1 MFLNA
6 REESGGRRR
15 SEYSTAER
23 TDEAMTVPFKGR
35 IDVDDRDSTPDW
47 EPYLQPAAPED
58 APNVLYIVLD
68 DTGYSAMEP
77 WGGLIETPNINRLA
91 ASGLTYTNW
100 HTTAL
105 CSPTRSSLLT
115 GRNHTTNGMAC
126 IAEATSGYPN
136 SNGHIPF
143 ECATIAEVLGERGW
157 NTYML
162 GKWHLVASDEMNMA
176 STKRNWPVGRGFERY
191 YGFLGGET
199 NQWYPDLIYDNHPVE
214 QPGTPEDGY
223 HLTTDLTDKA
233 LEFIKD
239 AKMIAPDK
247 PFFMYFCPGATH
259 APHHAPTEWI
269 EKYKGVFDMGYEKY
283 RELVFERQKEQGI
296 FPKDAALTPL
306 NPYAEE
312 TSVDGTPWNPVDV
325 VRPWDSLSDEE
336 KKLFTRM
343 AEVYAGFLS
352 HTDHEIGRLLDFLE
366 ETEQLENT
374 IIVLVSDNGASGE
387 GGPNGSVNENK
398 FFNGIP
404 DSMEENLQYLD
415 ELGSPAT
422 YNHYP
427 VGWAWAFDT
436 PFKMWKRYNFEGGV
450 ADPMIV
456 SWPKGIRAKGE
467 LRHQFLHATDIVPTM
482 YDLLGIDM
490 PEVVK
495 GFPQIP
501 LEGVSF
507 RSTFLGDDVP
517 TPKESAFFSMLGSRA
532 VWHKGWKAVS
542 VHPTISGWGHFD
554 EDRWELYDTERDPT
568 ESNDLAAEN
577 PVKLQEMINHWFH
590 LAGMYNGLPVLDR
603 TALEVLADQT
613 RPQVAPPRDRY
624 IYFPGAAE
632 VPESA
637 AVNIRNRSYS
647 IAVDVHIDSVDA
659 QGVLFSHGA
668 RFGGHALYVRDRKLK
683 YVYNFVGSNVQT
695 VESTKEVPTGN
706 VVLSAAFVKENEG
719 VPTTGTLSLFI
730 GDEVVGE
737 GRIMTQPGN
746 FSLAGEGLNVG
757 KDPAEP
763 ITDDYPGASP
773 YAFTGGSI
781 KEAIVDVSG
790 EPFID
795 VEKEA
800 LAMMA
805 RE

>member
-1 MFLNA
+1 M
-6 REESGGRRR
+6 SKQ
-15 SEYSTAER
+15 
-23 TDEAMTVPFKGR
+23 FKGK
-35 IDVDDRDSTPDW
+35 IDVDDRDSVPDW
-47 EPYLQPAAPED
+47 EPYLQPVAPEG

-68 DTGYSAMEP
+68 DVGFSAMEP
-77 WGGLIETPNINRLA
+77 WGGLIETPNINKLA

-126 IAEATSGYPN
+126 IAEATTGFPN

-162 GKWHLVASDEMNMA
+162 GKWHLVAADEMNMA
-176 STKRNWPVGRGFERY
+176 STKRNWPIGRGFERY

-214 QPGTPEDGY
+214 QPATPEEGY

-233 LEFIKD
+233 IEFVKD
-239 AKMIAPDK
+239 AKVIAPDK

-259 APHHAPTEWI
+259 APHHVAKEWI
-269 EKYKGVFDMGYEKY
+269 EKYKGRFDMGYEAY
-283 RELVFERQKEQGI
+283 RELVFERQKQLGI
-296 FPKDAALTPL
+296 FPEDAELTPI
-306 NPYAEE
+306 NPYVDE
-312 TSVDGTPWNPVDV
+312 TSPDGKPWNQVDV
-325 VRPWDSLSDEE
+325 VRPWDSLSDDE
-336 KKLFTRM
+336 KRLFCRM

-366 ETEQLENT
+366 ESGELENT
-374 IIVLVSDNGASGE
+374 IVVFVSDNGASGE

-404 DSMEENLQYLD
+404 DTIEENLQYLD
-415 ELGSPAT
+415 DLGSTRT

-427 VGWAWAFDT
+427 VGWAWAFNT

-450 ADPMIV
+450 ADPLIV
-456 SWPKGIRAKGE
+456 SWPKGIEARGE

-482 YDLLGIDM
+482 YDLLGVEL

-495 GFPQIP
+495 GYPQKP

-507 RSTFLGDDVP
+507 RSTFAGDDVP

-542 VHPTISGWGHFD
+542 VHPTIAGWGHFD
-554 EDRWELYDTERDPT
+554 EDRWELYDTENDPT
-568 ESNDLAAEN
+568 ESARPRRRAPGEGAGADQPLVPPRRHVQRAAARWTRP
-577 PVKLQEMINHWFH
+577 PV
-590 LAGMYNGLPVLDR
+590 
-603 TALEVLADQT
+603 EVLADPT

-624 IYFPGAAE
+624 VYYPDAAE
-632 VPESA
+632 VPEAA

-647 IAVDVHIDSVDA
+647 IAVEVNVEDA
-659 QGVLFSHGA
+659 DASGVLFSHGA
-668 RFGGHALYVRDRKLK
+668 RFGGHALYVKDRKLK
-683 YVYNFVGSNVQT
+683 YVYNFVGSNEQI
-695 VESTKEVPTGN
+695 VESTREIPTGK
-706 VVLSAAFVKENEG
+706 VIFGASFVREG
-719 VPTTGTLSLFI
+719 ESMPTTGTLSLFI
-730 GDEVVGE
+730 DDELVGE

-746 FSLAGEGLNVG
+746 FSLVGEGLNVG

-763 ITDDYPGASP
+763 ITDDYAGASP
-773 YAFTGGSI
+773 FAFTGGTI
-781 KEAIVDVSG
+781 KEAVVDVSG
-790 EPFID
+790 EHYVD
-795 VEKEA
+795 LELEA
-800 LAMMA
+800 LAMMK

>member
-1 MFLNA
+1 
-6 REESGGRRR
+6 
-15 SEYSTAER
+15 
-23 TDEAMTVPFKGR
+23 MTKEFKGR
-35 IDVDDRDSTPDW
+35 IDVDNRDSVPDW
-47 EPYLQPAAPED
+47 EPYLQPTAPEG

-68 DTGYSAMEP
+68 DVGFSAMEP
-77 WGGLIETPNINRLA
+77 WGGLIETPNINKLA
-91 ASGLTYTNW
+91 DSGLTYTNW

-126 IAEATSGYPN
+126 IAEATTGFPN

-162 GKWHLVASDEMNMA
+162 GKWHLVAADEMNMA

-214 QPGTPEDGY
+214 QPSTPEEGY

-233 LEFIKD
+233 IEFVKD
-239 AKMIAPDK
+239 AKVIAPGK

-259 APHHAPTEWI
+259 APHHVSREWI
-269 EKYKGVFDMGYEKY
+269 EKYKGRFDMGYEAY
-283 RELVFERQKEQGI
+283 RELVFERQKQLGI
-296 FPKDAALTPL
+296 FPEDAELTPL
-306 NPYAEE
+306 NPYVEE
-312 TSVDGTPWNPVDV
+312 TSPDGKQWPPLDV
-325 VRPWDSLSDEE
+325 VRPWDSLNDDE
-336 KKLFTRM
+336 KRLFCRM

-352 HTDHEIGRLLDFLE
+352 HTDYEIGRLLDFLE
-366 ETEQLENT
+366 ETGELENT
-374 IIVLVSDNGASGE
+374 IVVFVSDNGASGE

-404 DSMEENLQYLD
+404 DTIEENLQYLD
-415 ELGSPAT
+415 DLGSTRT

-427 VGWAWAFDT
+427 VGWAWAFNA

-450 ADPMIV
+450 ADPLIV
-456 SWPKGIRAKGE
+456 AWPKGIEARGE

-482 YDLLGIDM
+482 YDLLGVEL

-495 GFPQIP
+495 GYPQKP

-507 RSTFLGDDVP
+507 KPTFAGDDVP
-517 TPKESAFFSMLGSRA
+517 TPKQSAFFSMLGSRA

-542 VHPTISGWGHFD
+542 VHPTIAGWGRFD
-554 EDRWELYDTERDPT
+554 EDRWELYDTENDLT
-568 ESNDLAAEN
+568 ESRDLAAEN

-590 LAGMYNGLPVLDR
+590 LAGMYNGLPLLDK
-603 TALEVLADQT
+603 TAVEVLADPT
-613 RPQVAPPRDRY
+613 RPQVAPRRDRFVY
-624 IYFPGAAE
+624 YPGAAE
-632 VPESA
+632 VPEAA

-647 IAVDVHIDSVDA
+647 IAVEVSVEAEDA
-659 QGVLFSHGA
+659 SGVLFSHGA
-668 RFGGHALYVRDRKLK
+668 RFGGHALYVKDRKLK
-683 YVYNFVGSNVQT
+683 YVYNFVGSNEQI
-695 VESTKEVPTGN
+695 VESTKEIPTGK
-706 VVLSAAFVKENEG
+706 VLLGASFVREG
-719 VPTTGTLSLFI
+719 ESMPTTGTLSLFI
-730 GDEVVGE
+730 DDELVGE

-746 FSLAGEGLNVG
+746 FSLVGEGLNVG

-763 ITDDYPGASP
+763 ITDDYAGVSP
-773 YAFTGGSI
+773 FAFTGGTI
-781 KEAIVDVSG
+781 KEAVVDVSG
-790 EPFID
+790 DHYVDLEL
-795 VEKEA
+795 EA
-800 LAMMA
+800 LAMMK

>member
-1 MFLNA
+1 
-6 REESGGRRR
+6 
-15 SEYSTAER
+15 
-23 TDEAMTVPFKGR
+23 MTKEFKGR
-35 IDVDDRDSTPDW
+35 IDVDNRDSVPDW
-47 EPYLQPAAPED
+47 EPYLQPTAPEG

-68 DTGYSAMEP
+68 DVGFSAMEP
-77 WGGLIETPNINRLA
+77 WGGLIETPNINKLA
-91 ASGLTYTNW
+91 DSGLTYTNW

-126 IAEATSGYPN
+126 IAEATTGFPN

-162 GKWHLVASDEMNMA
+162 GKWHLVAADEMNMA
-176 STKRNWPVGRGFERY
+176 STKRNWPVGRGFERC

-214 QPGTPEDGY
+214 QPSTPEEGY

-233 LEFIKD
+233 IEFVKD
-239 AKMIAPDK
+239 AKVIAPDK

-259 APHHAPTEWI
+259 APHHVSREWI
-269 EKYKGVFDMGYEKY
+269 EKYKGRFDMGYEAY
-283 RELVFERQKEQGI
+283 RELVFERQKQLGI
-296 FPKDAALTPL
+296 FPEDAELSPL
-306 NPYAEE
+306 NPYAAE
-312 TSVDGTPWNPVDV
+312 TSADGKPWPPLDV
-325 VRPWDSLSDEE
+325 VRPWDSLSDDE
-336 KKLFTRM
+336 KRLFCRM

-366 ETEQLENT
+366 EAGELENT
-374 IIVLVSDNGASGE
+374 IVVFVSDNGASGE

-404 DSMEENLQYLD
+404 DTIEENLQYLD
-415 ELGSPAT
+415 DLGSTRT

-427 VGWAWAFDT
+427 VGWAWAFNT

-450 ADPMIV
+450 ADPLIV
-456 SWPKGIRAKGE
+456 AWPKGIQARGE

-482 YDLLGIDM
+482 YDLLGVEL

-495 GFPQIP
+495 GYPQKP

-507 RSTFLGDDVP
+507 KPTFAGDDVP
-517 TPKESAFFSMLGSRA
+517 TPKQSAFFSMLGSRA

-542 VHPTISGWGHFD
+542 VHPTIAGWGRFD
-554 EDRWELYDTERDPT
+554 EDRWELYDTENDLT
-568 ESNDLAAEN
+568 ESRDLAAEN

-590 LAGMYNGLPVLDR
+590 LAGMYNGLPLLDK
-603 TALEVLADQT
+603 TAVEVLADPT
-613 RPQVAPPRDRY
+613 RPQVAPRRDRFVY
-624 IYFPGAAE
+624 YPGAAE
-632 VPESA
+632 VPEAA

-647 IAVDVHIDSVDA
+647 IAVEVSVEAEDA
-659 QGVLFSHGA
+659 SGVLFSHGA
-668 RFGGHALYVRDRKLK
+668 RFGGHALYVKDRKLK
-683 YVYNFVGSNVQT
+683 YVYNFVGSNEQI
-695 VESTKEVPTGN
+695 VESTKEIPTGK
-706 VVLSAAFVKENEG
+706 VLLGASFVREG
-719 VPTTGTLSLFI
+719 ESMPTTGTLSLFI
-730 GDEVVGE
+730 DDELVGE

-746 FSLAGEGLNVG
+746 FSLVGEGLNVG

-763 ITDDYPGASP
+763 ITDDYAGVSP
-773 YAFTGGSI
+773 FAFTGGTI
-781 KEAIVDVSG
+781 KEAVVDVSG
-790 EPFID
+790 DHYVDLEL
-795 VEKEA
+795 EA
-800 LAMMA
+800 LAMMK